1 MHCICI
7 NVNALLPKI
16 HEVRCTAN
24 ITNVL
29 IIGISDTN
37 LDETAWSSEL
47 VVDCYELV
55 RLDQSEKGGGIVC
68 YITTLIA
75 YGYKENF
82 WSNTESITESIT
94 VEIFS
99 AYI

>member
-1 MHCICI
+1 MHCIRI
-7 NVNALLPKI
+7 NVNGLLPKI
-16 HEVRCTAN
+16 HEVRCTGN

-29 IIGISDTN
+29 IIGISETK

-47 VVDCYELV
+47 VVDGYELV

-68 YITTLIA
+68 YITTSIA
-75 YGYKENF
+75 YGYRENF
-82 WSNTESITESIT
+82 WSNTESIF